1 MATWAAGELGAG
13 AVAQAN
19 DQRDGDSAE
28 PAFDMPVIAIGASA
42 GGLDALERFFAALP
56 AESGAAYVVI
66 QHLSPDHKSMMDN
79 LLARHTAMPI
89 QVATHGMPLV
99 RDQMFLIP
107 PATQMTISSGRLQ
120 LAPKPEHG
128 LSLPID
134 VFFRSLAEQV
144 GKRAVAIVLSGTG
157 SDGARGLLR
166 VNEEGGLVMVQAPA
180 SAKFD
185 GMPRAAI
192 GTGLVD
198 AVLPPEQLAQRVVD
212 YLRSEPPRHDELG
225 GAEMARRLPLS
236 EQYLTALDSVLAAV
250 QAACGINFRDYKP
263 GTVIRRVER
272 RMQVRHCRSFT
283 EYLATLQSD
292 ANELSALRREL
303 LIPVTRFFR
312 DAEAFEI
319 LGNDVIPRLIEA
331 HQGGEPLR
339 VWVAACATGEEA
351 YSIAILFMEACARVS
366 KWPTLKIFATD
377 IEQDYLEFGSAGIYP
392 ETIAAEVSPSRLER
406 FFVHRAGSY
415 VVRNE
420 VRAHMIFARHN
431 LIEDPPF
438 TRMDLVSCRNM
449 LIYLQPRSQDAAV
462 SRLHYA
468 LAPGGVL
475 FMGPSETLGP
485 LQEDFSTLSAKHKL
499 YRVVRRGRAVI
510 SSDAP
515 SRAAP
520 LRRTLA
526 RRPLA
531 SGDGSL
537 QQDALTTL
545 LTEHTPPALLIGRD
559 RALVHVFGSARRYL
573 QIPAGEISLDVI
585 SLLPQELAASA
596 AAMIHAALKEGTE
609 RRSHPVR
616 ITTVEGGE
624 RVRLHVRPVLSST
637 PQRDEHASGD
647 SGVLLLFERESEPDA
662 VVEGPEGGAVPASTM
677 VDLHAHIETL
687 ERELAATRANLQT
700 TIEELET
707 ANEELQATNEELI
720 AANEEL
726 QSTNEELQSVN
737 EELMTVNAEYQ
748 EKVDVLNRVNAD
760 LENVARAT
768 GIPTLFIDEELR
780 LARFT
785 AAATHLFKI
794 KPSDVGRSIEDFAN
808 LLDYPE
814 FFSELRR
821 TLSDGT
827 LIQREVADRSGQ
839 WHLVRMQPYA
849 QSQQAARRAVVSFI
863 DVTRLKD
870 AQRLQAVL
878 DALPEHV
885 AVLDAEGQ
893 ITMVNQAWRSFA
905 QANGDDSLTRTGP
918 GASYLGVCAGS
929 SDADDDAGQAFAGI
943 SDVLAGRVERFTL
956 RYPCHAPTEER
967 WFLMHAARLPGERM
981 GAVVSHV
988 NITPFMQ
995 PPDSGGVASTQ

>member
-1 MATWAAGELGAG
+1 VTQG
-13 AVAQAN
+13 N
-19 DQRDGDSAE
+19 DRQDVVQSAE
-28 PAFDMPVIAIGASA
+28 PAFDIPVIAIGASA

-89 QVATHGMPLV
+89 QVATHGMPLA
-99 RDQMFLIP
+99 RDQVFLIP
-107 PATQMTISSGRLQ
+107 PATQMTLAAGRLQ

-144 GKRAVAIVLSGTG
+144 GQRAVAIVLSGTG

-180 SAKFD
+180 SARFD

-192 GTGLVD
+192 ATGLVD
-198 AVLPPEQLAQRVVD
+198 AVLPPDQLAQRVVD
-212 YLRSEPPRHDELG
+212 YLRSEPPHHDGAG
-225 GAEMARRLPLS
+225 GAELTRRLPLS
-236 EQYLTALDSVLAAV
+236 EQYLTALDAVLAAV

-283 EYLATLQSD
+283 EYLAILQSD
-292 ANELSALRREL
+292 SNELSALRREL

-312 DAEAFEI
+312 DTEAFDI
-319 LGNDVIPRLIEA
+319 LANDVIPRMVEA
-331 HQGGEPLR
+331 HEGSEPLR

-351 YSIAILFMEACARVS
+351 YSIAILFMEACTRLS
-366 KWPTLKIFATD
+366 KWPALKIFATD
-377 IEQDYLEFGSAGIYP
+377 IEQDYLEYASAGVYP
-392 ETIAAEVSPSRLER
+392 ETIAAEVSPGRLER
-406 FFVHRAGSY
+406 FFLHRAGSY

-420 VRAHMIFARHN
+420 LRAHMIFARHN

-485 LQEDFSTLSAKHKL
+485 LQEDFATISAKHKL

-510 SSDAP
+510 GSDAP
-515 SRAAP
+515 SRATP
-520 LRRTLA
+520 LRRSLS

-531 SGDGSL
+531 GGDGSL
-537 QQDALTTL
+537 QQDALTLL

-559 RALVHVFGSARRYL
+559 RSLVHVFGAARRYL
-573 QIPAGEISLDVI
+573 QIPTGDISLDVV

-596 AAMIHAALKEGTE
+596 AAMIHAALKEGAV
-609 RRSHPVR
+609 RRSHPVPL
-616 ITTVEGGE
+616 TTADGAE
-624 RVRLHVRPVLSST
+624 RVRLHVRPVLPSA
-637 PQRDEHASGD
+637 PQRDEHTAAD
-647 SGVLLLFERESEPDA
+647 AGVLLLFEREL
-662 VVEGPEGGAVPASTM
+662 AS
-677 VDLHAHIETL
+677 
-687 ERELAATRANLQT
+687 TRANLQT

-785 AAATHLFKI
+785 AEATHLFKI

-814 FFSELRR
+814 FFTELRR

-827 LIQREVADRSGQ
+827 LIQREVADREGR
-839 WHLVRMQPYA
+839 WHLVRIQPYA
-849 QSQQAARRAVVSFI
+849 QSQHAARRAVVSFI

-885 AVLDAEGQ
+885 AVLDVDGR
-893 ITMVNQAWRSFA
+893 ITMVNQAWRNFA
-905 QANGDDSLTRTGP
+905 QANGDHGLTRTGP
-918 GASYLGVCAGS
+918 GASYLGVCASG
-929 SDADDDAGQAFAGI
+929 DADDDARRAHNGI
-943 SDVLAGRVERFTL
+943 SDVLAGRAERFSL
-956 RYPCHAPTEER
+956 RYPCHSPTEER
-967 WFLMHAARLPGERM
+967 WFLMHAARLPGGSL

-988 NITPFMQ
+988 NITPFMRPETTVHESILQ
-995 PPDSGGVASTQ
+995 